1 MVSSD
6 LVFTIAVVVFLIALA
21 VVVFRLVWLR
31 RAATESYLQSNNPQP
46 PRAELPEWGRIVRRE
61 KDLLP

>member
-31 RAATESYLQSNNPQP
+31 RAATESYLRSHNPQ
-46 PRAELPEWGRIVRRE
+46 LPTERE
-61 KDLLP
+61 